1 MTCACCRSNSL
12 LPRSLC
18 RCVSVQV
25 GAPIAVP
32 HCAEPSLEAL
42 QQAHAQYVAALEG
55 IFHAHK
61 AAYGMAD
68 VVLRIA

>member
-1 MTCACCRSNSL
+1 
-12 LPRSLC
+12 
-18 RCVSVQV
+18 V